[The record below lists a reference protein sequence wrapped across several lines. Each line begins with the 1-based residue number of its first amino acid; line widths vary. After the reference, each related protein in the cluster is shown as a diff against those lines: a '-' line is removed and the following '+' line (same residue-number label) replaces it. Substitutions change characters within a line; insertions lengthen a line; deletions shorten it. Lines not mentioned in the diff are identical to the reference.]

1 MQPYD
6 EIREQ
11 YSVLSEIS
19 RELDELNEKGL
30 LADKQIFA
38 IKIREDIAHA
48 RATLEAGYEQV
59 MLSKDNFEACRW
71 AVERIW
77 REMHPLRLKSKSIS
91 SLDNNEQSKG

>member
-30 LADKQIFA
+30 LTDKEIYA
-38 IKIREDIAHA
+38 VIRTNIERVRD
-48 RATLEAGYEQV
+48 TLEGCIRAK
-59 MLSKDNFEACRW
+59 LSMSTLAAYREE
-71 AVERIW
+71 VERIQ
-77 REMHPLRLKSKSIS
+77 RTMDLLRLKSKSIS
-91 SLDNNEQSKG
+91 ILDNNEQSKG